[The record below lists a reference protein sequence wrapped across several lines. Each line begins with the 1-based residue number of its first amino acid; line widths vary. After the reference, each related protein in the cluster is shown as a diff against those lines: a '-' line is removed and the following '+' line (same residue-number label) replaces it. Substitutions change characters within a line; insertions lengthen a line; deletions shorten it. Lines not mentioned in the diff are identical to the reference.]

1 MTGTNGYVVRNLS
14 SLRPQNTKPRE
25 QFGSYGDAQRSSPA
39 IKQPN
44 QEILLH
50 DRKRQIEVECFKLK
64 MTLEDDGYEYFLKLV
79 IIDRCNFS
87 HKMSFLSIA
96 EDEIEA
102 KVQQLRESLL
112 SKLELVKAKD
122 VKR

>member
-1 MTGTNGYVVRNLS
+1 MYNGIGLSTPRGSGTNGYVVRNLS

-64 MTLEDDGYEYFLKLV
+64 LTLEDDG
-79 IIDRCNFS
+79 
-87 HKMSFLSIA
+87 IA

-102 KVQQLRESLL
+102 KVQQLRISAIKAGISESQRRKELTL
-112 SKLELVKAKD
+112 S
-122 VKR
+122 

>member
-1 MTGTNGYVVRNLS
+1 M
-14 SLRPQNTKPRE
+14 SL
-25 QFGSYGDAQRSSPA
+25 
-39 IKQPN
+39 
-44 QEILLH
+44 
-50 DRKRQIEVECFKLK
+50 
-64 MTLEDDGYEYFLKLV
+64 
-79 IIDRCNFS
+79 
-87 HKMSFLSIA
+87 LSIA